1 MIFFNDT
8 ENGDVIIEEIR
19 DAWGK
24 QPYKIVRPPNFVN
37 YDPNR
42 DRYVP
47 KERNF
52 DTYHSQ
58 YWTAREAAWETIN
71 MR

>member
-1 MIFFNDT
+1 MIFYNDT

-19 DAWGK
+19 DAWDK
-24 QPYKIVRPPNFVN
+24 HPYKIVRPPNFAN
-37 YDPNR
+37 CDPNR

-52 DTYHSQ
+52 DT
-58 YWTAREAAWETIN
+58 
-71 MR
+71 